1 MNEIELGV
9 YCGLLTMFINYTLG
23 KPSSEFSPYE
33 IFSFYSVWLAKRRLK
48 QIGLLQ
54 SYRNQYEESKQGK
67 HRKYELIELKNDYKK
82 ILYNAAEPFFGWE
95 RAVGMC
101 PVCTGVWIAGGVWL
115 SFSQNLLDLVI
126 IIIISHVVIR
136 LMNKFL

>member
-1 MNEIELGV
+1 MNEIELGI
-9 YCGLLTMFINYTLG
+9 YSGLLTMFLNYTIG
-23 KPSSEFSPYE
+23 KPSAEFSPYE
-33 IFSFYSVWLAKRRLK
+33 IFSSYTVWLAKWRLNRV
-48 QIGLLQ
+48 GLLHT
-54 SYRNQYEESKQGK
+54 YTGQYEENKRGK
-67 HRKYELIELKNDYKK
+67 HRKYELIELENDHKK

-95 RAVGMC
+95 RAAGMC

-115 SFSQNLLDLVI
+115 AFSENLLDLII